1 MERPVA
7 HSCKNGDKSHSTAK
21 LVEQV
26 LISRSADLLLEKV
39 QSLMKRVTHSAIGS
53 EAFLF

>member
-26 LISRSADLLLEKV
+26 LISRSPLTCCWRKCSRL
-39 QSLMKRVTHSAIGS
+39 
-53 EAFLF
+53 